1 MSTGEDSPGRN
12 NPKTALWETDRLL
25 HGHSVCLW
33 CSREAAAGRL
43 LLPSRSRGRAVP
55 AGRGWC
61 AGAVVSTASPPPP
74 FPKR

>member
-25 HGHSVCLW
+25 HGHSV
-33 CSREAAAGRL
+33 SVV
-43 LLPSRSRGRAVP
+43 LPGGRGRAAAPPQPLPGPGRAGGARLVC
-55 AGRGWC
+55 GRGC
-61 AGAVVSTASPPPP
+61 KHGFTSPP